1 MKTQAVAADPRA
13 KIIVALDLP
22 ARAEALALVRA
33 LSPHPGL
40 FKIGLQLFIAAGP
53 DIVRAVRDLGSR
65 VFLDLKL
72 HDIPNTVG
80 HAVESAS
87 SLRAEILTLHLAGG
101 RAMIEEAVAAAPA
114 DLLLLGVTVLTSSDD
129 DTLRETGVTNTV
141 EDQVARLVNL
151 GVAAGLRGFVASPHE
166 LQTLRRAHGSEIQ
179 IVTPG
184 IRPVGAQPNDQRR
197 ATTPKEA
204 LAAGADYLVIGR
216 PITGAPDPRA
226 ALEQIVTEV
235 V

>member
-1 MKTQAVAADPRA
+1 MNTQATADPRA
-13 KIIVALDLP
+13 RIIVALDLP
-22 ARAEALALVRA
+22 TRDAALALARE

-53 DIVRAVRDLGSR
+53 DVVRAVRDLGSR

-87 SLRAEILTLHLAGG
+87 SLGAEMLTIHLAGG
-101 RAMIEEAVAAAPA
+101 SVMIAAAVQAAPA
-114 DLLLLGVTVLTSSDD
+114 ELLLLGVTVLTSSDD
-129 DTLRETGVTNTV
+129 STLGETGVSAKI
-141 EDQVARLVNL
+141 EDQVAKLAEL
-151 GVAAGLRGFVASPHE
+151 GVGSGLRGLVASPHE
-166 LQTLRRAHGSEIQ
+166 LRKLRATYGAKVK

-184 IRPVGAQPNDQRR
+184 IRPTGTDANDQKR
-197 ATTPKEA
+197 AMTPAEA

-216 PITGAPDPRA
+216 PITAAPDPRA
-226 ALEQIVTEV
+226 ALERIVADAV
-235 V
+235 